1 MIVRPVKTR
10 LVTPKSCTL
19 QELLDESITELP
31 EKSVVAIAAKIIS
44 MCEGRVVPLGSV
56 EKDELVAK
64 EAHLYVP
71 SNLNRYGVTLA
82 IIRSRM
88 VVSAGVDES
97 NGDGNYVLWPKDP
110 QKTANEVR
118 AYLRK
123 RFNVK
128 EVGVVITDSATRP
141 LQWGTTGI
149 AITYS
154 GFEPLHSYIGA
165 KDLFGREFDFH
176 TNSIQN
182 GLAAAAVLVGGEGA
196 ERTPFVVLSELDFV
210 KFVDRDPT
218 EAELKALDIDPED
231 DVYYLMLK
239 GMPWRKGEG
248 AN

>member
-1 MIVRPVKTR
+1 MIVRPIKTR
-10 LVTPKSCTL
+10 LVTPRSCTL
-19 QELLDESITELP
+19 EELLDESITELP
-31 EKSVVAIAAKIIS
+31 EKSVVAIAAKVIS
-44 MCEGRVVPLGSV
+44 MCEGRVVLIDSI
-56 EKDELVAK
+56 EKDELVAS

-82 IIRSRM
+82 IIRSRL

-110 QKTANEVR
+110 QKTANEIR
-118 AYLRK
+118 AHLRK
-123 RFNVK
+123 RFKIK

-141 LQWGTTGI
+141 MQWGTTGI

-154 GFEPLHSYIGA
+154 GFEPLQSYVGN
-165 KDLFGREFDFH
+165 KDLFGREFDYH

-196 ERTPFVVLSELDFV
+196 EQTPIVLLSELDFV
-210 KFVDRDPT
+210 KFVDHDPT
-218 EAELKALDIDPED
+218 DTELRALDIDPED

-239 GMPWRKGEG
+239 GMPWCKGRG
-248 AN
+248 AK